1 MEMASIHPHP
11 TDFLDLP
18 PADRLYTCNTIALT
32 MLFTGI
38 FGATYMV
45 AKNFIRVGE
54 PHKVKYAVLGA
65 VGVLGLTLGAD
76 HIPILAPVPDLLL
89 NLAFAVITFICVKI
103 WQQKKID
110 RHVALGGAL
119 EKRGTVLLVN
129 LVGFLCLVLLVA
141 GVLIVE
147 DPTSFMDA
155 IR

>member
-1 MEMASIHPHP
+1 LA
-11 TDFLDLP
+11 
-18 PADRLYTCNTIALT
+18 
-32 MLFTGI
+32 
-38 FGATYMV
+38 
-45 AKNFIRVGE
+45 AKKN
-54 PHKVKYAVLGA
+54 
-65 VGVLGLTLGAD
+65 
-76 HIPILAPVPDLLL
+76 
-89 NLAFAVITFICVKI
+89 
-103 WQQKKID
+103 D